1 MNNTKWLFT
10 FGGVIAL
17 VYGIGDLF
25 FTEFFFSIYGSKTDA
40 TGMNLA
46 HFLGMTNITL
56 GLVILA
62 LRDLTDRAIVR
73 KVCTGAA
80 VGLFMGIFVAV
91 EAVLTGGLNQLGWG
105 LVAVYIILA
114 AWCGYVAIANPPRR

>member
-1 MNNTKWLFT
+1 MNNTRWLFT

-17 VYGIGDLF
+17 LYGIGDLF
-25 FTEFFFSIYGSKTDA
+25 FTEFFFSIYDSKTDA
-40 TGMNLA
+40 TGINLA

-56 GLVILA
+56 GLIIFA
-62 LRDLTDRAIVR
+62 LRDLNDRAITR
-73 KVCTGAA
+73 KVCAGAA

-105 LVAVYIILA
+105 IVAVYIVLA
-114 AWCGYVAIANPPRR
+114 AWCGYVAITNPPPH